1 MSFNNSV
8 PCHWQPSLN
17 FPSQSCFAC
26 WNLGNSGSCRS
37 TPPHHGDEIHVQ
49 WGWAKVLL
57 QWHPPQ
63 TSPSWVVVDIRPGEE
78 NQGTAQWTN
87 MIWVTS
93 LWHRDFPLDI
103 PLQVP
108 KSRNPSGP
116 SVLCKAEPHPQGLP
130 WQLRFSDTDQNC
142 FVVFFNHHSGVW
154 LRVFSYICHFR
165 LTSFWPSDGCFE
177 VLFEF
182 QTVLHPQKN
191 DLKELQSQ
199 DPRCSWPH
207 GWLCGCTLICVNV
220 PHWHFEKTCKRLTA
234 DSTSQI
240 RIKVAF
246 QDRLL
251 DRRSRWLWTQLLT
264 GPLRFP
270 ISMLFQQMPG
280 DTVPSANLVA
290 TND

>member
-1 MSFNNSV
+1 MNCIATHVFLTSRENDNWITFSGGHSGCQKYRRMSQ
-8 PCHWQPSLN
+8 CPSTIQYHVTDN
-17 FPSQSCFAC
+17 PPWISQASRVSPVET
-26 WNLGNSGSCRS
+26 WGIRG
-37 TPPHHGDEIHVQ
+37 PVDPHHHTMVMKSTCNEAELKFFFNG
-49 WGWAKVLL
+49 
-57 QWHPPQ
+57 
-63 TSPSWVVVDIRPGEE
+63 IRPRHRPHGLL
-78 NQGTAQWTN
+78 WTTGWRKSGDSPVDKHDLGD
-87 MIWVTS
+87 IIVTS
-93 LWHRDFPLDI
+93 LWHRDFPLGF

-182 QTVLHPQKN
+182 QTVLHPKKN

-220 PHWHFEKTCKRLTA
+220 PHWHL
-234 DSTSQI
+234 
-240 RIKVAF
+240 
-246 QDRLL
+246 
-251 DRRSRWLWTQLLT
+251 
-264 GPLRFP
+264 
-270 ISMLFQQMPG
+270 
-280 DTVPSANLVA
+280 ANLALWENVVNA
-290 TND
+290 LPQTRLHKYESK